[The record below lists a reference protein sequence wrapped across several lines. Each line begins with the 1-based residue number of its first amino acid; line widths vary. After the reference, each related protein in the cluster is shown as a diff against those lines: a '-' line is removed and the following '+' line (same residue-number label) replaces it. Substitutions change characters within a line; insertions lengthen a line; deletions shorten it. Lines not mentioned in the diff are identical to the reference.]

1 MANQL
6 LANVI
11 IKGKMTAL
19 TGIHVGGSKEK
30 LQIGGVDSP
39 VLRDP
44 NTNFP
49 YIPGSSLK
57 GKMRMLLEFALGK
70 VSNNGKPYESKDKDE
85 EITRIFGT
93 SEKEIN
99 TGPTRLIVRDAYP
112 DKKTQDMWKQLD
124 SELQYTELKPENSI
138 DRLTS
143 EANPRF
149 LERVVKGSTFDVEF
163 VYSIYDLNENENE
176 NELGKIDKDNLGRI
190 IQALRLL
197 EHSGIGGN
205 ISRGY
210 GQIEFKLADPIVVTK
225 ADYQNGSGNYL
236 KAAQPVDESNLKSLD
251 KIKLPDLNEVK

>member
-70 VSNNGKPYESKDKDE
+70 VSNNGKPFESKDKDE

-93 SEKEIN
+93 SEKELK

-112 DKKTQDMWKQLD
+112 DKKTQDMWKNLD
-124 SELQYTELKPENSI
+124 SELQYTEFKPENTI

-149 LERVVKGSTFDVEF
+149 LERVVKDSTFDVEF
-163 VYSIYDLNENENE
+163 VYSIYDLNENEP
-176 NELGKIDKDNLGRI
+176 GKIDKENLGRI
-190 IQALRLL
+190 IEALRLL

-210 GQIEFKLADPIVVTK
+210 GQIKFKLSDPIVVTK
-225 ADYQNGSGNYL
+225 ENYQNGSGNYL
-236 KAAQPVDESNLKSLD
+236 IAAQPVDESNLKSLD
-251 KIKLPDLNEVK
+251 KIKLPELNEVK

>member
-1 MANQL
+1 MSNQF

-11 IKGKMTAL
+11 FKGKMVAL

-44 NTNFP
+44 HKNLP

-70 VSNNGKPYESKDKDE
+70 VSDNGKPYESKDKDE

-93 SEKEIN
+93 SEKELK
-99 TGPTRLIVRDAYP
+99 TGPTRLVVRDAYP
-112 DKKTQDMWKQLD
+112 DSETIEMWENLD

-149 LERVVKGSTFDVEF
+149 LERVVKDSKFDVEF
-163 VYSIYDLNENENE
+163 VYSIYDLNDN
-176 NELGKIDKDNLGRI
+176 GKVDKENLGRI
-190 IQALRLL
+190 LESLRLL

-210 GQIEFKLADPIVVTK
+210 GQIKFELADPIIVSK
-225 ADYQNGSGNYL
+225 EDYQLGADNY
-236 KAAQPVDESNLKSLD
+236 KTATQIPNENLKDLAN
-251 KIKLPDLNEVK
+251 IKLPDLDKVK